1 MQPARLS
8 SRTCLP
14 IAVALIHTKKAPYK
28 KLNLIERPPA
38 DPIGCI
44 TQREQNPAPHGE
56 LFIIVAAACVTKL
69 SPQPYCTALSG
80 TKGTSPHFCY
90 VPACRKTFSC
100 YQHVKDLFR
109 SCDPAR
115 FIWRPCKPACRGICP
130 LRLALCRWRPQNTCR
145 I

>member
-38 DPIGCI
+38 NPIGCI
-44 TQREQNPAPHGE
+44 TQREQNPAPHGG
-56 LFIIVAAACVTKL
+56 LFILVAAACVTKL

-100 YQHVKDLFR
+100 YQHVKDLFSALR
-109 SCDPAR
+109 PTPAYMASMQASLP
-115 FIWRPCKPACRGICP
+115 WYLSTAACLMP
-130 LRLALCRWRPQNTCR
+130 MATSEYV
-145 I
+145 